1 MQALQEKIKTFR
13 EEANR
18 VLLGKPRTIDKALCC
33 IFAGGHLLIED
44 IPGVGK
50 TTLVRLLARLLGLS
64 SNRIQCTNDLL
75 PADITGSNI
84 LDSRTSTFR
93 FQPGPVFAQLVI
105 ADELNRA
112 TPKTQ
117 SACLQAMQE
126 GEVSIDG
133 VTYQLPEPFIVV
145 ATQNPLDSTGTF
157 PLPESQLDRFLMKI
171 DVGWPDRA
179 TERRIIADE
188 GARPA
193 PEDLEPVLG
202 GEEVLEIRRLVR
214 GLHLSEEVLD
224 YIQDMVAESRNL
236 SAGLSTRA
244 AMDLAAAAR
253 AAAFLDGR
261 DYVIPDDVRGI
272 LGEVSAHRIGR
283 TGSAEEAEETVR
295 TMLRQINAP

>member
-1 MQALQEKIKTFR
+1 M
-13 EEANR
+13 
-18 VLLGKPRTIDKALCC
+18 
-33 IFAGGHLLIED
+33 
-44 IPGVGK
+44 
-50 TTLVRLLARLLGLS
+50 
-64 SNRIQCTNDLL
+64 
-75 PADITGSNI
+75 
-84 LDSRTSTFR
+84 
-93 FQPGPVFAQLVI
+93 
-105 ADELNRA
+105 NRA

-244 AMDLAAAAR
+244 AMDLAAAR
-253 AAAFLDGR
+253 LKPGGLLAASYNALPG
-261 DYVIPDDVRGI
+261 G
-272 LGEVSAHRIGR
+272 A
-283 TGSAEEAEETVR
+283 
-295 TMLRQINAP
+295 RQIPFQHMIRALADMNSIAKSRSLTASREFSVTPSKPNSLAVYSRSIG